1 MLNTKRNYY
10 IIRVYCDD
18 CLFRLCIINYK
29 FITTLDSDFKKSYI
43 HVKFK
48 QYDLPM
54 KIFLLAAVF
63 LIGILFSAQQR
74 MSEKKIEELKV
85 LHTVPDSMTKM

>member
-1 MLNTKRNYY
+1 M
-10 IIRVYCDD
+10 
-18 CLFRLCIINYK
+18 
-29 FITTLDSDFKKSYI
+29 DSDFKKSYI

-85 LHTVPDSMTKM
+85 SAYSTRQYDEDVIITFGNYFIDLYTEDLKNFDYLKTL